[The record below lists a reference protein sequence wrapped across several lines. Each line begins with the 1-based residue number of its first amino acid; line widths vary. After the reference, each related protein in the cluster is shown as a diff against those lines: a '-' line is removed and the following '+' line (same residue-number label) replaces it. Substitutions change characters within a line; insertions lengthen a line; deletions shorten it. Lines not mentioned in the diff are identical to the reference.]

1 MSLHPPPPAEPLQD
15 EFASPRG
22 RDGVPT
28 PVALLLLAVALVVDL
43 AVSVV
48 PAVRAIDGHAMS
60 DNASLALSVVAFL
73 VAAGVVAA
81 VGRTPLRRLAAGGMV
96 IAAIPLHVAFWF
108 SLSHGALSPR
118 DLEQIQLLQAVWS
131 SVTGV
136 LLVGAWGL
144 ARRSGGRWAAGV
156 LTVPA
161 LVLVQRLLS
170 EPIGELIRTV
180 VEALTEGPGAGVGR
194 AGGRNTAIAL
204 AVLIV
209 AGVVCWLIDLMTST
223 RRPVA
228 K

>member
-1 MSLHPPPPAEPLQD
+1 MSLHLPPPAEPLQD

-48 PAVRAIDGHAMS
+48 PAVRAIDGQAMS

-118 DLEQIQLLQAVWS
+118 DLEEIQLLQAVWS

-136 LLVGAWGL
+136 LLVGAWGV
-144 ARRSGGRWAAGV
+144 ARRSGGWWAAGV

-170 EPIGELIRTV
+170 EPIRTV
-180 VEALTEGPGAGVGR
+180 VEALTEGPGAGFGLAVGL
-194 AGGRNTAIAL
+194 NTAIAL